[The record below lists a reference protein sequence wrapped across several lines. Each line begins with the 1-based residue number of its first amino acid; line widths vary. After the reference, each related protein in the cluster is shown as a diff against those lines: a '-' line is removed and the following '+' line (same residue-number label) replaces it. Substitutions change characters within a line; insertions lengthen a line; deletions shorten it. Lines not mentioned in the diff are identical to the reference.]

1 MSEVRWLNER
11 EERAW
16 RSLQLM
22 QMRLNAQL
30 ARDLAARSELS
41 YQDYMVLVAL
51 TAQPEGRMRLF
62 ELGHQL
68 GWEKSRLSHQVTRM
82 ADRGLVE
89 KLKCPSD
96 LRGAVVGVSAR
107 GRDEI
112 SAAAPG
118 HLEAVRRLFVD
129 LLAAEQ
135 LDTVAEVCERVLAA
149 VAEEELRTCP
159 PCTELTT
166 EAADEASAVTT
177 DGNSAVT
184 AGRSEAGSALAK

>member
-1 MSEVRWLNER
+1 MSEVRWLNEK

-30 ARDLAARSELS
+30 ARDLAARSSLS

-89 KLKCPSD
+89 KIKCPSD
-96 LRGAVVGVSAR
+96 LRGAVVGVSTH

-118 HLEAVRRLFVD
+118 HLEAVRRLFID

-135 LDTVAEVCERVLAA
+135 LDTLAEVCEKVLAA
-149 VAEEELRTCP
+149 VAEEELRTCS
-159 PCTELTT
+159 PCNEL
-166 EAADEASAVTT
+166 AAEPTGA
-177 DGNSAVT
+177 T
-184 AGRSEAGSALAK
+184 AGQCDEGGSALAD